1 MIVLLQCD
9 KLQLHLPYV
18 LGMLTRCLDRKGPHT
33 MNTKVASIHWL
44 GKEKPKE
51 KGHINIC
58 KAVNQKPA
66 MIVSTEK
73 VRDDSAAL

>member
-1 MIVLLQCD
+1 
-9 KLQLHLPYV
+9 
-18 LGMLTRCLDRKGPHT
+18 